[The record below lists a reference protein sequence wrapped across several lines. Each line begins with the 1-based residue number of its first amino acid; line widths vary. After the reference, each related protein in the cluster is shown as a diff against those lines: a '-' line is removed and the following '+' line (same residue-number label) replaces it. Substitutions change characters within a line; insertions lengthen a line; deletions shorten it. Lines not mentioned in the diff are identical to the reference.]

1 MGAGAEE
8 GAMDEK
14 FMRRALELAKAAL
27 DEDGAVPYAAVVV
40 KDGRIVGEGLNR
52 AVARSDPTS
61 HGEVEAIR
69 DACRRLGTP
78 DLSGCDL
85 YTTAEPC
92 AMCVATI
99 HLAHVERLYYA
110 ISGPDN
116 APVLAEIGR
125 RDPRWARRIS
135 GSELRREVGLPVEQ
149 RAMPAGQLLAG
160 EAKAL
165 LDAFLARKTGGPK
178 A

>member
-1 MGAGAEE
+1 
-8 GAMDEK
+8 MDER

-40 KDGRIVGEGLNR
+40 KDGVIVGEGLNR
-52 AVARSDPTS
+52 AVAKSDPTS

-69 DACRRLGTP
+69 DACRRLGTA
-78 DLSGCDL
+78 DLAGCEL

-92 AMCVATI
+92 AMCVATM
-99 HLAHVERLYYA
+99 HLAHIERFAYA

-125 RDPRWARRIS
+125 KDPRWARRIS
-135 GSELRREVGLPVEQ
+135 GAELRREVGLPVER
-149 RAMPAGQLLAG
+149 RAMPARQMLAA
-160 EAKAL
+160 EARTL
-165 LDAFLARKTGGPK
+165 LDAFLARR
-178 A
+178 

>member
-1 MGAGAEE
+1 
-8 GAMDEK
+8 
-14 FMRRALELAKAAL
+14 MRRALEIARGAL
-27 DEDGAVPYAAVVV
+27 EEDGAVPYAAVVV
-40 KDGRIVGEGLNR
+40 KDGKIVGEGLNR

-61 HGEVEAIR
+61 HGEIEAIR

-92 AMCVATI
+92 AMCVATM
-99 HLAHVERLYYA
+99 HLAHVERLFYA
-110 ISGPDN
+110 ASGADS
-116 APVLAEIGR
+116 APALAEIGR

-135 GSELRREVGLPVEQ
+135 GAELRREVGLPLER
-149 RAMPAGQLLAG
+149 RAMPARQLLAE

-165 LDAFLARKTGGPK
+165 LDAFLARAPGGRK
-178 A
+178 S